1 MKKWAAFLFIC
12 YLVNSFSQTNVSS
25 QFSELKGMEDQQS
38 STHLFYRVYSREV
51 TPWGFKDENAIYH
64 FDLNSGSDTLFLSDF
79 FDYSYVSILLVSV
92 DAIDFW
98 NENPDQFIFGGSW
111 DLDGTPKLYIS
122 RFEYPIQLPNIQ
134 WFGEIEH
141 INISDA
147 NDSLIYSGGA
157 FGVARTIKSTDGG
170 WNWIPFNDSIK
181 FISLNPFDDNVLFL
195 ENELGFL
202 YRSTDA
208 GNTFNLVDLLNQ
220 PSHSNSF
227 LYDPD
232 QSHIYRLYSNQT
244 LRISPNNGEPF
255 SWQTK
260 YSSDSEI
267 FMSNDGSVSGTIY
280 LADKKNILVST
291 DFGDNFTLYKSLE
304 RRIVGIYKKPDS
316 NKLYAATKYKIYEIT
331 PDTIQII
338 KSLPVPEEVLNFYP
352 LALGNKWVYDEN
364 TIYYDTIPHGSSDIL
379 IKEVIGDT
387 IATNGK
393 HYFKVI
399 DQTIW
404 ESPVLERVD
413 STDGKVYRY
422 YEDTTLTENEY
433 IAYDL
438 LAEVG
443 DTISSFR
450 LGFNTVLFTT
460 MYAETTFEKWG
471 LTKPKKVFEE
481 YTLHPPIFSLTQDIG
496 LDSIYF
502 YFDFG
507 DTWITLKGCV
517 IDGVVYGDT
526 TVVSIEDEKEPIASS
541 FKLEQNYPNP
551 FNPST
556 NIQFRI
562 SNFEFVNLKV
572 YDVLGNE
579 VVTLVNE
586 ELSAGEYEVE
596 FNAVGL
602 PSRQGSALTSGI
614 YFYTLTAGNFRGTK
628 KLVLLK

>member
-1 MKKWAAFLFIC
+1 MKKWAAFLFIF
-12 YLVNSFSQTNVSS
+12 YLVNSFSQTNISP

-304 RRIVGIYKKPDS
+304 RRIVGIYKKPNS